1 MTPTPPRLYALVA
14 ARAPVAA
21 VFRRGPSGWW
31 HVGRWDLVSGDY
43 APGAWLH
50 GGLYP
55 RRCDL
60 SPDGSLL
67 LAFVMKRTAPGFL
80 EPDPPAW
87 PDTYFT
93 VSKLPWLTALAAW
106 REGSTWSRGACF
118 VEGPRATRPF
128 TLGDPDAGD
137 AAPLRRRYG
146 VVPYPAVQYA
156 AERRRGWTEAA
167 DSPPREEG
175 GPWDDRRSAILV
187 KPRPGGSGRLVLR
200 DAGTA
205 REDAVEFRAPAF
217 VIERGRRHVPL
228 EGVAWAD
235 WDPQGCLLVATRS
248 GRLELRDPDDRAL
261 AVIRAHDLSAL
272 RPLPRPAPEWAQ
284 RW

>member
-1 MTPTPPRLYALVA
+1 
-14 ARAPVAA
+14 
-21 VFRRGPSGWW
+21 
-31 HVGRWDLVSGDY
+31 VGRWDLLSGDY

-87 PDTYFT
+87 PDTYLT

-106 REGSTWSRGACF
+106 REGSTWGRGACF
-118 VEGPRATRPF
+118 IEGPPASRPF
-128 TLGDPDAGD
+128 SLGDPDAGD

-146 VVPYPAVQYA
+146 VEPHLAGQYA
-156 AERRRGWTEAA
+156 AERRRGWTE
-167 DSPPREEG
+167 DPGSPPRELG
-175 GPWDDRRSAILV
+175 GPWDDRRSAILQ
-187 KPRPGGSGRLVLR
+187 KARPGGTGRLLLR
-200 DAGTA
+200 DTGVAF
-205 REDAVEFRAPAF
+205 EHAVELRAPSYALDL
-217 VIERGRRHVPL
+217 GRRHVAL
-228 EGVAWAD
+228 EDAAWAD
-235 WDPQGCLLVATRS
+235 WDPEGRLLVATRA
-248 GRLELRDPDDRAL
+248 GRLELRDPDDRGLAL
-261 AVIRAHDLSAL
+261 VRAHDLSAL

>member
-1 MTPTPPRLYALVA
+1 MATTPPRLYALVA

-67 LAFVMKRTAPGFL
+67 LAFVMKRTVPGFL

-93 VSKLPWLTALAAW
+93 VSKLPWLTALAGW
-106 REGSTWSRGACF
+106 RAPNAQGPGACF
-118 VEGPRATRPF
+118 VEGPPANRPF
-128 TLGDPDAGD
+128 ALGDPDAGD
-137 AAPLRRRYG
+137 ATPLRRRYG
-146 VVPYPAVQYA
+146 LERHPAGPYA
-156 AERRRGWTEAA
+156 AELLRGWTEDAA
-167 DSPPREEG
+167 S
-175 GPWDDRRSAILV
+175 DRRAAILV
-187 KPRPGGSGRLVLR
+187 KPRPDGRGRLVLR
-200 DAGTA
+200 DTGTA
-205 REDAVEFRAPAF
+205 LESAVEFRAPAYS
-217 VIERGRRHVPL
+217 L
-228 EGVAWAD
+228 ELSHRLVQLEDAAWAD
-235 WDPQGCLLVATRS
+235 WDPQGRLLVATRS
-248 GRLELRDPDDRAL
+248 GRLELRDPDDRGL
-261 AVIRAHDLSAL
+261 AVVRAHDLSAL